1 MVEAVNNKT
10 SVVKGTVASGAV
22 GAAIVGTA
30 EYFTQKG
37 LLKTPAKIDA
47 WVKNLAELKNTE
59 ITSNIGKR
67 INDFCI
73 KYIENGINSAKKL
86 IESGKVDWK
95 VIGKMGAIGA
105 VVLGGTYLAYRGVKA
120 LFTKNN

>member
-10 SVVKGTVASGAV
+10 SVVKGTVSSGAV

-30 EYFTQKG
+30 EYFTQKS
-37 LLKTPAKIDA
+37 LLKNPAKIDE

-59 ITSNIGKR
+59 ATSKIGKT
-67 INDFCI
+67 INNLFI
-73 KYIENGINSAKKL
+73 KNLEKGINNAKKL

-95 VIGKMGAIGA
+95 GIGKMGAIGLA
-105 VVLGGTYLAYRGVKA
+105 VFAGTYLAYRGIKA